1 MLETVMAKKGKKE
14 KRQAKAKE
22 NESVKVRA

>member
-14 KRQAKAKE
+14 KRQAKTKE

>member
-14 KRQAKAKE
+14 KRQAKRKE